1 MYTRVFKP
9 PNRSFFLLGPRGTGK
24 TTWLKFH
31 YKNAVFYDL
40 LDYSTYLR
48 LLKDPSLFKKE
59 LSILNK
65 KTTIVID
72 EVQRLPRLLDDVH
85 YFLSLR
91 NNPLRFILSGSSAR
105 KLRSRSANLLAG
117 RASQRF
123 LYSLVYA
130 EHQSTTSIHEL
141 LKYGSLPEVLSL
153 KKPEDKVEFLEAYV
167 NIYLREE
174 IQQEA
179 LVKNIESFSR
189 FLDIAAITN
198 AQTTNLSSISRDAGV
213 ARASLQNYFQVL
225 EDTLIGKWLRV
236 WRPRIRIKEVYAPK
250 FFFFDTGVARALSN
264 QLRQNVSV
272 YEKGFLLETYI
283 LHELKVWNQKH
294 NWNTNIYFWKTYSKA
309 EIDFILEIGN
319 KKIGIEVKATS
330 NWKPEFGK
338 HLNKAKEEKSIERS
352 IGVYLGERK
361 LKHKNLEIFPVFEFL
376 KILEKNKLLQ

>member
-1 MYTRVFKP
+1 MYTRIFTP
-9 PNRSFFLLGPRGTGK
+9 PRRSFFLLGPRGTGK
-24 TTWLKFH
+24 TTWLKFY

-40 LDYSTYLR
+40 LDYPTYLR

-65 KTTIVID
+65 KTTVVID

-91 NNPLRFILSGSSAR
+91 NSPLRFILSGSSAR
-105 KLRSRSANLLAG
+105 KLRSKSANLLAG

-123 LYSLVYA
+123 FYSLVYA
-130 EHQSTTSIHEL
+130 EHQSTTSIYEL

-179 LVKNIESFSR
+179 LTKNIESFSR

-213 ARASLQNYFQVL
+213 ARTSLQNYFQIL
-225 EDTLIGKWLRV
+225 EDTLIGSWLRV

-250 FFFFDTGVARALSN
+250 FFFFDTGVVRSLSN
-264 QLRQNVSV
+264 QLRQNVSA

-283 LHELKVWNQKH
+283 FHELKVWNQKH
-294 NWNTNIYFWKTYSKA
+294 NWGAKIYFWKTHSKA
-309 EIDFILEIGN
+309 EIDFILEMGN
-319 KKIGIEVKATS
+319 KKIGIEVKASST
-330 NWKPEFGK
+330 WKPEFGK
-338 HLNKAKEEKSIERS
+338 HLNKAKEEQSIDRS

-361 LKHKNLEIFPVFEFL
+361 LKHKSLEIFPIFEFL
-376 KILEKNKLLQ
+376 RILEKNKLLQ